1 MIYKRNQ
8 GIPQERGLITNIT
21 YTSENKIAQKL
32 QMATANHYKNISLF
46 FGVKKRSKSQINI
59 IKNDHIR
66 TLYHTTLQLVYNSV
80 RNALIS

>member
-46 FGVKKRSKSQINI
+46 FGVKKKQKSN
-59 IKNDHIR
+59 
-66 TLYHTTLQLVYNSV
+66 
-80 RNALIS
+80 